1 MAINGITGSNSI
13 LPADLSSL
21 QGLPVRRAP
30 LEPVDVN
37 PTPAEA
43 SATPIVNTTLQNDQQ
58 IDVPPQNVTVAAPA
72 AAPETDA
79 IQQNA
84 LLINEILQN
93 LNFISDEQ
101 VNPLLISQISPTLAA
116 ADIIRDLDIIQ
127 QSALLINETL
137 QNLNFEATRPVNP
150 LLINQIPPDLE
161 NTDIIRN
168 LDIIQQNALLINET
182 LLNLGIEP
190 PFDGTVQQQSL
201 AVQEVAVAVE
211 ETDATLPAAAPQ
223 NVNIPVPEPE
233 PVATTAVPAVAQPPT
248 LPTPT
253 VAPAVVTIPI
263 PATFLT
269 EGGLTPATLP
279 VTLFPDRTPYVH
291 VVYRL
296 NDPAPPPGS
305 PETINREV
313 LPTTPV
319 VKTLPVGDARLRQ
332 LLRGERELGKTRN
345 LQYSSSRPTI
355 VQAEKSIRYTLD
367 QINSD
372 MAIQGLPL
380 HLVFAKHEGGLAL
393 DVYDC
398 SYSEMCLLSYDIPIS
413 LDNLMGVLGNLDHE
427 TGIIVDTT
435 S

>member
-1 MAINGITGSNSI
+1 MAVHGITDSNPI
-13 LPADLSSL
+13 LPSNLGSRPERPL
-21 QGLPVRRAP
+21 RRAP
-30 LEPVDVN
+30 LEPADVN
-37 PTPAEA
+37 PTPADA
-43 SATPIVNTTLQNDQQ
+43 SATPIVN
-58 IDVPPQNVTVAAPA
+58 
-72 AAPETDA
+72 A

-84 LLINEILQN
+84 LRINEILQN
-93 LNFISDEQ
+93 LNFVSDER
-101 VNPLLISQISPTLAA
+101 VNPLLINQIPPNLAA
-116 ADIIRDLDIIQ
+116 ADNIRGLDTIQ

-137 QNLNFEATRPVNP
+137 QNLNFELTRPVDP

-161 NTDIIRN
+161 AADIIRN
-168 LDIIQQNALLINET
+168 LDIIQQNVLLINEA
-182 LLNLGIEP
+182 LLDIGVEP
-190 PFDGTVQQQSL
+190 TVDSTVQPLSP
-201 AVQEVAVAVE
+201 ATVQEVAATEE
-211 ETDATLPAAAPQ
+211 ETDATLTVAAPQ
-223 NVNIPVPEPE
+223 NVNVPVTEPE

-248 LPTPT
+248 LPTLTPT

-263 PATFLT
+263 PARFMT

-305 PETINREV
+305 PEPINREV

-319 VKTLPVGDARLRQ
+319 DRTLPIGDARLRQ
-332 LLRGERELGKTRN
+332 LLLRGERELGKTRN

-355 VQAEKSIRYTLD
+355 GQAEKSIRYTID

-372 MAIQGLPL
+372 MAVQGLPL
-380 HLVFAKHEGGLAL
+380 HLVFAKHEGGFAL

-398 SYSEMCLLSYDIPIS
+398 SYKEACLLSYDIPIS